1 MNVPDKNLVVSV
13 TSLTFPPKSPLVV
26 VTAQNQKIIQ
36 IVANFYTKDQP
47 INIENK
53 FTPNPSKPIIKKP
66 YKKFTKTPKTS
77 PSKPKQK
84 FDLKTITCYK
94 CGQKGHTSRF
104 CKINTKLHELQLDED
119 IINQLQNLYIETS
132 NTNPNHSNIFEE
144 EFQIDELATSSSSS
158 NTSANSKQISV
169 LTRDQEFIL
178 ETIKRLDDPQLQKNL
193 SR

>member
-1 MNVPDKNLVVSV
+1 MGNECTRQELGSFCHQFDISTKKPSYSGNCSK
-13 TSLTFPPKSPLVV
+13 PKSYPHR
-26 VTAQNQKIIQ
+26 
-36 IVANFYTKDQP
+36 
-47 INIENK
+47 
-53 FTPNPSKPIIKKP
+53 SKPPYKRSAHKYRKQIYSKPKQTYYKKP

-77 PSKPKQK
+77 PPKPKQK

-94 CGQKGHTSRF
+94 CGQKRHTSRF

-132 NTNPNHSNIFEE
+132 NTNPNHSDISEE

-178 ETIKRLDDPQLQKNL
+178 EAIKRLDDPQLQKT
-193 SR
+193 